1 MSGQTARMMV
11 PVVALLAVTGCA
23 HVHRGSAG
31 SASRTETTL
40 DQNGQPV
47 TIAPSAS
54 PRGVVHQTVTGEVR
68 KVDRNRGEVTVR
80 TADGKN
86 AKFVLPPLAVATVN
100 KGDRASFDIT
110 FTPR

>member
-1 MSGQTARMMV
+1 MSSKTARLMV
-11 PVVALLAVTGCA
+11 PVVALVAVTGCA
-23 HVHRGSAG
+23 HFHRGSAG
-31 SASRTETTL
+31 TSRTETTIN
-40 DQNGQPV
+40 QNGQPV
-47 TIAPSAS
+47 IIAPSAS

-68 KVDRNRGEVTVR
+68 KVDRNKGEVTVR
-80 TADGKN
+80 TTDGKD